1 MNYESKKPE
10 EWDTEY
16 EQKFGI
22 LKKANILFSFRRYP
36 DALNVISDAVQKIDL
51 EQKRKDEKFIELD
64 RKWRAKLQIS
74 DYKIPK
80 EILNYQITQEILD
93 HFEIK
98 IPLSTLLVYVEK
110 MRKGS
115 AFSMYNRHAFLNNQI
130 KLFFDLLTR
139 TMNKFKVDLKNLKR
153 QLNELNLFQEK
164 KEKLKFE
171 NKKLFEKFE
180 GSFKNQICPNVKAG
194 KKCEQSYRKCKY
206 AHSAIQLNLTKVETT
221 KKMIQKNIKETKG
234 KLIHTKTPVAW
245 NYPKEKVY
253 EQGRKFDKLLVE
265 RNSDFKKVKRCK
277 SEKRSESVDISKMR
291 IKFHE
296 I

>member
-36 DALNVISDAVQKIDL
+36 DALSVISDAVQKIDS
-51 EQKRKDEKFIELD
+51 EQKAKDEKFLELD

-80 EILNYQITQEILD
+80 EILNYKITQEVLD

-98 IPLSTLLVYVEK
+98 VPISTLLVYVEK
-110 MRKGS
+110 MSKGS
-115 AFSMYNRHAFLNNQI
+115 AFSMYNRQTYLNNQI
-130 KLFFDLLTR
+130 KLFHELLTR

-164 KEKLKFE
+164 KEKLQFE

-206 AHSAIQLNLTKVETT
+206 AHSAIQLNLTKVETN

-265 RNSDFKKVKRCK
+265 RNSDFKKIKRCK

-291 IKFHE
+291 IKCHE